1 MNTYNYEN
9 NRKYKNYYIIRNLR
23 KINIDIKKYEKIEE
37 ATKKYFSIL
46 KELYYFNE
54 YDFKVLDNGFQIAN
68 YIYQLNDGS
77 IGYYNNERENIYQNY
92 TFKLQLSIGDFNGI
106 NSFIQLNNG
115 NLIICTN
122 DGMKL
127 VKLINNNSHIE
138 QTITINDLNMR
149 KVFEIRKNVLISI
162 SNNKFMKIWILNK
175 NNQFE
180 WNFCFKYLYY

>member
-1 MNTYNYEN
+1 
-9 NRKYKNYYIIRNLR
+9 
-23 KINIDIKKYEKIEE
+23 
-37 ATKKYFSIL
+37 
-46 KELYYFNE
+46 
-54 YDFKVLDNGFQIAN
+54 
-68 YIYQLNDGS
+68 
-77 IGYYNNERENIYQNY
+77 
-92 TFKLQLSIGDFNGI
+92 
-106 NSFIQLNNG
+106 
-115 NLIICTN
+115 
-122 DGMKL
+122 MKL